1 LTFYKQK
8 VKYESLGAMAE
19 LADATDLKSVGGN
32 TVWVRPPLALQ
43 HEKLLEFS
51 RSFYYGCIFLHFF
64 LSPGYQ
70 DFIPG
75 HPRRIVNRIDLHV
88 LNASL
93 HSPQISCYTEL
104 LGNIIVLLNEYG
116 GTNMSIVERLINKK
130 SDNQN
135 HTVEKTDSVLEALKV
150 MAGANI
156 SAVMV
161 TDKDKII
168 GIFTERDY
176 SRKGE
181 IKGLSAE
188 DTPVEELMT
197 ASMMTVTEDTSLNQC
212 MELMR
217 KYKIRHLPVLDND
230 KMIGMVSM
238 RDVVETIVS
247 DQESMIIGLENYILG
262 SGFSS

>member
-1 LTFYKQK
+1 
-8 VKYESLGAMAE
+8 
-19 LADATDLKSVGGN
+19 
-32 TVWVRPPLALQ
+32 
-43 HEKLLEFS
+43 
-51 RSFYYGCIFLHFF
+51 
-64 LSPGYQ
+64 
-70 DFIPG
+70 
-75 HPRRIVNRIDLHV
+75 
-88 LNASL
+88 
-93 HSPQISCYTEL
+93 
-104 LGNIIVLLNEYG
+104 
-116 GTNMSIVERLINKK
+116 MSIVERLINKK

-176 SRKGE
+176 SRKWE

>member
-1 LTFYKQK
+1 
-8 VKYESLGAMAE
+8 
-19 LADATDLKSVGGN
+19 
-32 TVWVRPPLALQ
+32 
-43 HEKLLEFS
+43 
-51 RSFYYGCIFLHFF
+51 
-64 LSPGYQ
+64 
-70 DFIPG
+70 
-75 HPRRIVNRIDLHV
+75 
-88 LNASL
+88 
-93 HSPQISCYTEL
+93 
-104 LGNIIVLLNEYG
+104 
-116 GTNMSIVERLINKK
+116 MSIVERLINKK
-130 SDNQN
+130 TDNKN
-135 HTVEKTDSVLEALKV
+135 YTVEKTDSVLDALTV

-161 TDKDKII
+161 TDKEKIV

-176 SRKGE
+176 SRKVE
-181 IKGLSAE
+181 IKGLSAK
-188 DTPVEELMT
+188 DTTVEGLMT
-197 ASMMTVTEDTSLNQC
+197 ADMMTVTEDTSLNQC